1 MSPSDLAGASPSS
14 KGDTVMADD
23 NNANDAQAYE
33 QQPPEPSPDLMVL
46 DKLIG
51 TWKDSDALTRVSSW
65 VWDSLYSS
73 A

>member
-1 MSPSDLAGASPSS
+1 VSMSPSDLAGASPSS
-14 KGDTVMADD
+14 KGDTVMAD
-23 NNANDAQAYE
+23 ANDAQACE

-51 TWKDSDALTRVSSW
+51 TWKDSDPLTRVSSW

>member
-1 MSPSDLAGASPSS
+1 
-14 KGDTVMADD
+14 MADD
-23 NNANDAQAYE
+23 NNANDAQACE

-51 TWKDSDALTRVSSW
+51 TWKDSDPLTRVSSW